1 MAARQPLPT
10 QAELMAQ
17 AGVSFHA
24 RKGAGWSASTA
35 NAAAVSEEVLLA
47 GAPKGPD
54 GSPLGRLFIGDLPP
68 TIQHEELRRQLA
80 AATPEHTPTDVR
92 IYPMGGYAFVEYG
105 EAKVAA
111 QTILALRKMVAAGQC
126 PQCNAGWAQPRSDGP
141 QGGARKFDIAK
152 ERLDSKANAATVAAQ
167 VAALVGG
174 AQPAAAAALGG
185 TSEEAKEEKTEKEE
199 KKEEEKEEAAAPA
212 AAGMD
217 VEPAESG
224 AGAATAGGAEATDA
238 GSGEIVMDD
247 Y

>member
-92 IYPMGGYAFVEYG
+92 IYPVGGYAFVEYG

-126 PQCNAGWAQPRSDGP
+126 PQCNAGWAQPRSDGGA

-167 VAALVGG
+167 VAALVSG
-174 AQPAAAAALGG
+174 AQPAAAAAGSG
-185 TSEEAKEEKTEKEE
+185 TGEDAKEGKQEEKE
-199 KKEEEKEEAAAPA
+199 EEEKEAAAAPA
-212 AAGMD
+212 AAGMA
-217 VEPAESG
+217 VEQAASG
-224 AGAATAGGAEATDA
+224 AGAATADGAEATDA